1 MAHSKQERKQLGAFY
16 TPKEIAE
23 ALVDWAL
30 REPSDLVLDPS
41 FGGHVFLDAARAKL
55 RNLGTSE
62 PGLGQV
68 FGTDVDQLAHE
79 RSDAAKPYAHL
90 VKRDFFELGPGSEIP
105 LVSAVVGNPPYVRY
119 QDWNRDQSQAFQVA
133 KQAGVNFSRLAS
145 IWAPF
150 VVHATSFLKRGGRL
164 AFVLPAELL
173 HAQYAKPVIPFLQRE
188 FQAIGIAM
196 FRESIFPGA
205 QEEVVLLLA
214 DNKGADKARAIQI
227 VEFEDATKLD
237 LGRLFA
243 PRRGETTSGE
253 PLLELLPR
261 AARRL
266 YRRLQKSSMTDC
278 LGTLASVDI
287 GAVTGGNE
295 YFLMNPADAPVPEE
309 LLRPAISK
317 AAHLRGARFGSED
330 LEELTAAGAR
340 SYLLVADEHTSP
352 SLLRR
357 ARKYLDAGEVEGI
370 ADRYKCR
377 VRNPWWAVPV
387 PGHGAP
393 QLYLTYCAS
402 AYPRIAANDAGA
414 LHTNTVH
421 GVTMVNGLSP
431 QALAAGFYNS
441 ITLLSAE
448 LVGRSYGG
456 GVLKLEPTEAEALLL
471 PRIDNS
477 AAELL
482 PQVDRLI
489 RARADLDQVL
499 DMTDDVLL
507 RSGIGLSDAEIRS
520 LRRSGERLRQRRL
533 QRGRSRKVPKRRA
546 HPRKH
551 PIKL

>member
-1 MAHSKQERKQLGAFY
+1 MAHSRQVRKQLGAFY
-16 TPKEIAE
+16 TPKPIAD
-23 ALVDWAL
+23 ALTDWAI

-41 FGGHVFLDAARAKL
+41 FGGLVFLDAARTRL
-55 RNLGTSE
+55 MRLGADE
-62 PGLGQV
+62 PSRGHI
-68 FGTDVDQLAHE
+68 FGADIDQLAHE
-79 RSDAAKPYAHL
+79 HSSEAMPYAHL
-90 VKRDFFELGPGSEIP
+90 VRGDFFELSPGSEIP

-119 QDWNRDQSQAFQVA
+119 QDWDRDQSQAFRVA
-133 KQAGVNFSRLAS
+133 QQAGVNFSRLAS

-150 VVHATSFLKRGGRL
+150 VVHATSFLRPGGRL

-173 HAQYAKPVIPFLQRE
+173 HAQYAKPVLPFLQDE
-188 FQAIGIAM
+188 FEAIGIAM
-196 FRESIFPGA
+196 FREPVFPGA
-205 QEEVVLLLA
+205 QEEVVLVLA
-214 DNKGADKARAIQI
+214 DNKGAGKSRATQV
-227 VEFEDATKLD
+227 VEFEDATKLN
-237 LGRLFA
+237 LGRLFT
-243 PRRGETTSGE
+243 PRRGEATSEE
-253 PLLELLPR
+253 PLLELVPR

-266 YRRLQKSSMTDC
+266 YRRLSDSSLTER

-287 GAVTGGNE
+287 GAVTGGND
-295 YFLMNPADAPVPEE
+295 YFLMNPADAPVPAE

-317 AAHLRGARFGSED
+317 AAHLRGARFGQDD

-340 SYLLVADEHTSP
+340 SYLLVADEDTSP
-352 SLLRR
+352 SLLRK
-357 ARKYLDAGEVEGI
+357 ARKYLDAGELEGI

-402 AYPRIAANDAGA
+402 SFPRIAANDAGA

-421 GVTMVNGLSP
+421 GVTMVNGLGP

-441 ITLLSAE
+441 LTLFSAE

-471 PRIDNS
+471 PKIDNS
-477 AAELL
+477 VAELL
-482 PQVDRLI
+482 PRVDHLI
-489 RARADLDQVL
+489 RTKVDLDQVL
-499 DMTDDVLL
+499 DMVDDVLL

-533 QRGRSRKVPKRRA
+533 HRARSRQMPKRRA
-546 HPRKH
+546 HARKH